1 LDEALRREI
10 ASSPGQ
16 TLGSGYQ
23 ASVHL
28 YSAGGRAV
36 VVKKPHASPLL
47 GWLWRRLLKREQ
59 RVYERLGGIPGVPRS
74 YGLVADACLVLE
86 YVAGPSLRTH
96 ENALADRE
104 AFFAR
109 LLATLRAMHAAGVA
123 HGDLKRKDNVIV
135 ADGEVPYLVD

>member
-1 LDEALRREI
+1 
-10 ASSPGQ
+10 
-16 TLGSGYQ
+16 
-23 ASVHL
+23 
-28 YSAGGRAV
+28 
-36 VVKKPHASPLL
+36 
-47 GWLWRRLLKREQ
+47 WLWRRLLKREQ

-135 ADGEVPYLVD
+135 ADGEVPYLVDFGIAALRGRSHLANRIVFETVRQMDYNAWVKLKYRGRPDELAPED